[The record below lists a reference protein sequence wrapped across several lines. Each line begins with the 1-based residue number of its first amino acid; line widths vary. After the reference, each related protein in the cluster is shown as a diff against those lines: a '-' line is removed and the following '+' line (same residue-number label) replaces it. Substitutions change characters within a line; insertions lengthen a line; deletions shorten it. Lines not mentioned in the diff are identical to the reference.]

1 MDGSGTAR
9 QLARAATAARI
20 TDVARRQLAE
30 VGASGLSLR
39 AVAREMGLA
48 SSALYRYFPHRDA
61 LLTALIIDAYDALGV
76 AGERSYA
83 AAARAGTDPG
93 GQWLQVCRACWRWAL
108 AHPHEFA
115 LVYGSPVPG
124 YAAPADTV
132 GPATRVPR
140 LLARVL
146 RAAAAAD
153 VLMPPRQP
161 VPKVP
166 LVTAQVLAIAGP
178 APPQPFAD
186 LIERSLV
193 LWVVLMGAL
202 SFELFGHLEGVVSH
216 RGAWFDA
223 AMAVAAEAPVRG
235 EMDQPGAVGTGQH
248 GRRGC
253 RRAGQVKSV
262 AVVFGKGRHFGR
274 GSRQSRPRGQ
284 HGRTTRLVRRRRA
297 AQPQCRGRHQR
308 DRPPGCARQRRPG
321 QGV

>member
-20 TDVARRQLAE
+20 TDVARSQLAE

-61 LLTALIIDAYDALGV
+61 LLTALIIDAYDALGA

-83 AAARAGTDPG
+83 AAARTGTDPG
-93 GQWLQVCRACWRWAL
+93 GQWLQVCRACRRWAL

-124 YAAPADTV
+124 YAAPA
-132 GPATRVPR
+132 ARVPR

-161 VPKVP
+161 GPKVP

-178 APPQPFAD
+178 APPQ
-186 LIERSLV
+186 
-193 LWVVLMGAL
+193 
-202 SFELFGHLEGVVSH
+202 
-216 RGAWFDA
+216 
-223 AMAVAAEAPVRG
+223 
-235 EMDQPGAVGTGQH
+235 
-248 GRRGC
+248 
-253 RRAGQVKSV
+253 
-262 AVVFGKGRHFGR
+262 
-274 GSRQSRPRGQ
+274 
-284 HGRTTRLVRRRRA
+284 
-297 AQPQCRGRHQR
+297 
-308 DRPPGCARQRRPG
+308 
-321 QGV
+321 

>member
-20 TDVARRQLAE
+20 TDVARSQLAE

-61 LLTALIIDAYDALGV
+61 LLTALIIDAYDALGA

-93 GQWLQVCRACWRWAL
+93 GQWLRVCRACRRWAL

-223 AMAVAAEAPVRG
+223 AMAVAAEGVGLPVPLPAARRTPVR
-235 EMDQPGAVGTGQH
+235 
-248 GRRGC
+248 
-253 RRAGQVKSV
+253 
-262 AVVFGKGRHFGR
+262 
-274 GSRQSRPRGQ
+274 
-284 HGRTTRLVRRRRA
+284 
-297 AQPQCRGRHQR
+297 
-308 DRPPGCARQRRPG
+308 
-321 QGV
+321 